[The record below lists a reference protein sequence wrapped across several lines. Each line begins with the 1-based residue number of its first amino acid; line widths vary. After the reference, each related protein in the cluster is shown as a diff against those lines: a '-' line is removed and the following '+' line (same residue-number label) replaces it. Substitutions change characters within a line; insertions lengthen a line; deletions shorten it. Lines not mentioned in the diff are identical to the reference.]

1 MPSTQNPKPET
12 LNPELRQT
20 VENSRQQADR
30 SKKKLYLADSSKKK
44 TLSGEKKIYLVTYI
58 VNVLVGR

>member
-20 VENSRQQADR
+20 VENSRPQADR

-44 TLSGEKKIYLVTYI
+44 LYLVKKKYI
-58 VNVLVGR
+58 W